1 MEELEPQQPSPSFR
15 FGAVAGGL
23 IVLTV
28 GIAMLLDSTGAFD
41 IRMGRLIGPLIM
53 IVIGAASLLN
63 GGHIGSTCGPRVSDA
78 DPGRVGRRA
87 RGRRPRGVGGI
98 WLIGIGSWMLVS
110 QTHLFGLNF
119 GNSWPLIVIL
129 AGLMIVF
136 RGMR

>member
-1 MEELEPQQPSPSFR
+1 MEEIEQRPARSFR

-28 GIAMLLDSTGAFD
+28 GVAMLLDSTGAFD
-41 IRMGRLIGPLIM
+41 IRIGRLIGPLIM
-53 IVIGAASLLN
+53 IVIGATSLLN
-63 GGHIGSTCGPRVSDA
+63 GGRIGSTCGPHGSDA
-78 DPGRVGRRA
+78 DLGKVGRRA
-87 RGRRPRGVGGI
+87 RRRRGGVGGI

>member
-1 MEELEPQQPSPSFR
+1 MEETEQQPSHSFS

-28 GIAMLLDSTGAFD
+28 GVAMLLDSTGAFD
-41 IRMGRLIGPLIM
+41 IRIGRLVGPLIM
-53 IVIGAASLLN
+53 IVIGATMLLN
-63 GGHIGSTCGPRVSDA
+63 GRGMGSACGVPATD
-78 DPGRVGRRA
+78 GRPDRAGRRA
-87 RGRRPRGVGGI
+87 RRRRHSGLGGI

-129 AGLMIVF
+129 AGLMIVI